1 MFTFMMSL
9 RVGTIYLIKAGIH
22 LFFCTERLNNAQSAQ
37 CFFHLT
43 HCVAPKSL
51 CCNTTLFQLRPT
63 IPISEAKSGTKR
75 SVNIVSCHEIN
86 ISVMKYIKTRIGFL
100 NNKSSDDITE
110 ESTSC
115 TSPLIR
121 AIISPL
127 RSSLKKLSESDVIF

>member
-1 MFTFMMSL
+1 
-9 RVGTIYLIKAGIH
+9 
-22 LFFCTERLNNAQSAQ
+22 
-37 CFFHLT
+37 
-43 HCVAPKSL
+43 
-51 CCNTTLFQLRPT
+51 
-63 IPISEAKSGTKR
+63 
-75 SVNIVSCHEIN
+75 
-86 ISVMKYIKTRIGFL
+86 MKYIKTRIGFL